1 MWMLL
6 LIIFSN
12 IYVIC
17 SGQHF
22 RNLHIEITLHRKSL
36 MIQSGLCLFATVLY
50 ASHATYWVFLVF
62 CLAIL
67 VCMLCGA
74 YQVWRSTDGQGLRQ
88 SDRLIACLEQVL
100 LPCSLIFPIL
110 FCLLVA
116 YYFLHTE
123 PEEDEEESEEALNDA
138 EMVTDESDTDSDEDG
153 DDEFEEDDDVPDVT
167 EDEKVDESEEDDDE
181 PDVTEDE
188 EVDESEEVKLG
199 EKIDE
204 SKKDNQPS
212 EGENPTE

>member
-50 ASHATYWVFLVF
+50 ASHATYWVYFVF

-88 SDRLIACLEQVL
+88 SDRWIACLEQVL

-110 FCLLVA
+110 FCVLVA

-123 PEEDEEESEEALNDA
+123 PEEDEEESEEPEEALNDA
-138 EMVTDESDTDSDEDG
+138 EMVTDESDSDSDEDG
-153 DDEFEEDDDVPDVT
+153 DDE
-167 EDEKVDESEEDDDE
+167 SEEDDELEKDNDE

-199 EKIDE
+199 EIIDE

>member
-36 MIQSGLCLFATVLY
+36 MIQSGLCFFATVLY
-50 ASHATYWVFLVF
+50 ASHATYWVYFVF

-110 FCLLVA
+110 FCVLVA

-153 DDEFEEDDDVPDVT
+153 DDEFEEDDD
-167 EDEKVDESEEDDDE
+167 E

-199 EKIDE
+199 EIIDE

>member
-50 ASHATYWVFLVF
+50 ASHATYWVFFVF

-74 YQVWRSTDGQGLRQ
+74 YQEWRSTDGQGLRQ

-110 FCLLVA
+110 FCVLVA

-123 PEEDEEESEEALNDA
+123 PKEDEEESEEVLNDA
-138 EMVTDESDTDSDEDG
+138 EMVTDESDSDSDEDG
-153 DDEFEEDDDVPDVT
+153 EDEF
-167 EDEKVDESEEDDDE
+167 EEDDDE

>member
-50 ASHATYWVFLVF
+50 ASHATYWVFFVF

-110 FCLLVA
+110 FCVLVA

-123 PEEDEEESEEALNDA
+123 PKEDEEESEEVLNDA
-138 EMVTDESDTDSDEDG
+138 EMVTDESDSDSDEDG
-153 DDEFEEDDDVPDVT
+153 EDEF
-167 EDEKVDESEEDDDE
+167 EEDDDE

-199 EKIDE
+199 EEIYE

>member
-123 PEEDEEESEEALNDA
+123 PEEDEEESEEVLNDA
-138 EMVTDESDTDSDEDG
+138 EMVTDESDSDSDEDG
-153 DDEFEEDDDVPDVT
+153 EDEF
-167 EDEKVDESEEDDDE
+167 EEDDDE

-199 EKIDE
+199 EIIDE

>member
-36 MIQSGLCLFATVLY
+36 MIQSGLCFFATVLY
-50 ASHATYWVFLVF
+50 ASHATYWVFFVF

-67 VCMLCGA
+67 VCMLRGA

-110 FCLLVA
+110 FCVLVA

-123 PEEDEEESEEALNDA
+123 PEEDEEESEESEESEEALNDV
-138 EMVTDESDTDSDEDG
+138 EMVTDESDSDSDEDG
-153 DDEFEEDDDVPDVT
+153 DDE
-167 EDEKVDESEEDDDE
+167 SEENDELEKDDDE

-199 EKIDE
+199 EEIYE

>member
-36 MIQSGLCLFATVLY
+36 MIQSGLCFFATVLY
-50 ASHATYWVFLVF
+50 ASHATYWVYFVF

-153 DDEFEEDDDVPDVT
+153 DDEFEEDDD
-167 EDEKVDESEEDDDE
+167 E

-199 EKIDE
+199 EIIDE

>member
-36 MIQSGLCLFATVLY
+36 MIQSGLYLFATVLY
-50 ASHATYWVFLVF
+50 ASHATYWVFLAF

-74 YQVWRSTDGQGLRQ
+74 YQVWRSIDGQGLRQ

-110 FCLLVA
+110 FCVLVA

-123 PEEDEEESEEALNDA
+123 PKEDEEESEEALNDA
-138 EMVTDESDTDSDEDG
+138 EMVTDESDSDSDEDG
-153 DDEFEEDDDVPDVT
+153 EDEFEDDDEPNVT
-167 EDEKVDESEEDDDE
+167 EDEEEDEFEDDDE

-199 EKIDE
+199 EEIDE

>member
-1 MWMLL
+1 
-6 LIIFSN
+6 
-12 IYVIC
+12 
-17 SGQHF
+17 
-22 RNLHIEITLHRKSL
+22 

-50 ASHATYWVFLVF
+50 ASHATYWVFLAF

-74 YQVWRSTDGQGLRQ
+74 YQVWRSIDGQGLRQ

-123 PEEDEEESEEALNDA
+123 PKEDEEESEEALNDA
-138 EMVTDESDTDSDEDG
+138 KMVTDESDSDSDEDG
-153 DDEFEEDDDVPDVT
+153 EDEF
-167 EDEKVDESEEDDDE
+167 EDDDE

-188 EVDESEEVKLG
+188 EVDEFEEVKLG
-199 EKIDE
+199 EEIDE

>member
-50 ASHATYWVFLVF
+50 ASHATYWVFFVF

-110 FCLLVA
+110 FCVLVA

-123 PEEDEEESEEALNDA
+123 PKEDEDESEEVLNDA
-138 EMVTDESDTDSDEDG
+138 EMVTDESDSDSDEDG
-153 DDEFEEDDDVPDVT
+153 EDEF
-167 EDEKVDESEEDDDE
+167 EEDDDE

>member
-74 YQVWRSTDGQGLRQ
+74 YQVWRSIDGQGLRQ

-100 LPCSLIFPIL
+100 LPCSLVFPIL
-110 FCLLVA
+110 FCVLVA

-138 EMVTDESDTDSDEDG
+138 EMVTDESDSDSDEDG
-153 DDEFEEDDDVPDVT
+153 EDEF
-167 EDEKVDESEEDDDE
+167 EDDDE

-199 EKIDE
+199 EIIDE

>member
-50 ASHATYWVFLVF
+50 ASHATYWVYFVF

-88 SDRLIACLEQVL
+88 SDRWIACLEQVL

-110 FCLLVA
+110 FCVLVA

-123 PEEDEEESEEALNDA
+123 PKEDEEESEEVLNDA
-138 EMVTDESDTDSDEDG
+138 EMVTDESDSDSDEEV
-153 DDEFEEDDDVPDVT
+153 DEF
-167 EDEKVDESEEDDDE
+167 EEDDDE

-199 EKIDE
+199 EEIYE

>member
-1 MWMLL
+1 MKIIRDETKDYLIMWMLL

-50 ASHATYWVFLVF
+50 ASHATYWVFFVF

-138 EMVTDESDTDSDEDG
+138 EMVTDESDSDSDEDG
-153 DDEFEEDDDVPDVT
+153 EDEF
-167 EDEKVDESEEDDDE
+167 EEDDDE

-199 EKIDE
+199 EIIDE

>member
-50 ASHATYWVFLVF
+50 ASHATYWVFLAF

-74 YQVWRSTDGQGLRQ
+74 YQVWRSIDGQGLRQ

-110 FCLLVA
+110 FCVLVA

-123 PEEDEEESEEALNDA
+123 PKEDEEESEEALNDA
-138 EMVTDESDTDSDEDG
+138 EMVTDESDSDSDEDG
-153 DDEFEEDDDVPDVT
+153 EDEFEDDDEPNVT
-167 EDEKVDESEEDDDE
+167 EDEEEDEFEDDDE

-188 EVDESEEVKLG
+188 EVDEFEEVKLG
-199 EKIDE
+199 EEIDE

>member
-50 ASHATYWVFLVF
+50 ASHATYWVFLAF

-74 YQVWRSTDGQGLRQ
+74 YQVWRSIDGQGLRQ

-123 PEEDEEESEEALNDA
+123 PKEDEEESEEALNDA
-138 EMVTDESDTDSDEDG
+138 EMVTDESDSDSDEDG
-153 DDEFEEDDDVPDVT
+153 EDEFEDDDEPNVT
-167 EDEKVDESEEDDDE
+167 EDEEEDEFEDDDE

-188 EVDESEEVKLG
+188 EVDEFEEVKLG
-199 EKIDE
+199 EEIDE

>member
-1 MWMLL
+1 
-6 LIIFSN
+6 
-12 IYVIC
+12 
-17 SGQHF
+17 
-22 RNLHIEITLHRKSL
+22 
-36 MIQSGLCLFATVLY
+36 MIQSGLSLFATVLY
-50 ASHATYWVFLVF
+50 ASHATYWVFLAF
-62 CLAIL
+62 CLVIL

-123 PEEDEEESEEALNDA
+123 PKEDEEESEEALNDA
-138 EMVTDESDTDSDEDG
+138 EMVTDESDSDSED
-153 DDEFEEDDDVPDVT
+153 
-167 EDEKVDESEEDDDE
+167 DESEEDDDE

-204 SKKDNQPS
+204 SKKDNQPF

>member
-50 ASHATYWVFLVF
+50 ASHATYWVFFVF

-110 FCLLVA
+110 FCVLVA

-123 PEEDEEESEEALNDA
+123 PKEDEEESEEVLNDA
-138 EMVTDESDTDSDEDG
+138 EMVTDESDSDSDEDG
-153 DDEFEEDDDVPDVT
+153 EDEF
-167 EDEKVDESEEDDDE
+167 EEDDDE

>member
-50 ASHATYWVFLVF
+50 ASHATYWVYFVF

-74 YQVWRSTDGQGLRQ
+74 YQVWRSIDGQGLRQ

-110 FCLLVA
+110 FCVLVA

-123 PEEDEEESEEALNDA
+123 PKEDEEESEEVLNDA
-138 EMVTDESDTDSDEDG
+138 EMVTDESDSDSDEEV
-153 DDEFEEDDDVPDVT
+153 DEF
-167 EDEKVDESEEDDDE
+167 EEDDDE

-199 EKIDE
+199 EEIYE

>member
-1 MWMLL
+1 MEIIRDETKDYLIMWMLL

-50 ASHATYWVFLVF
+50 ASHATYWVFFVF

-110 FCLLVA
+110 FCVLVA

-123 PEEDEEESEEALNDA
+123 PKEDEEESEEALNDA
-138 EMVTDESDTDSDEDG
+138 EMVTDESDSDSDEDG
-153 DDEFEEDDDVPDVT
+153 EDEF
-167 EDEKVDESEEDDDE
+167 EEDDDE

-199 EKIDE
+199 EIIDE

>member
-36 MIQSGLCLFATVLY
+36 MIQSGLCFFATVLY

-67 VCMLCGA
+67 VCMLRGA

-88 SDRLIACLEQVL
+88 SERWIACLEQVL

-110 FCLLVA
+110 FCVLVA
-116 YYFLHTE
+116 YYFLRTE
-123 PEEDEEESEEALNDA
+123 PDEDEEESKEDEEVLNDA
-138 EMVTDESDTDSDEDG
+138 EMVTDESDSDEDEDG
-153 DDEFEEDDDVPDVT
+153 EDEFEQ
-167 EDEKVDESEEDDDE
+167 EDEFEEDDDE

-188 EVDESEEVKLG
+188 EEDESEEVKLG
-199 EKIDE
+199 EEIDE
-204 SKKDNQPS
+204 SKKENQPS

>member
-50 ASHATYWVFLVF
+50 ASHATYWVFFVF

-123 PEEDEEESEEALNDA
+123 PKEDEEESEEVLNDA
-138 EMVTDESDTDSDEDG
+138 EMVTDESDSDSDEDG
-153 DDEFEEDDDVPDVT
+153 EDEF
-167 EDEKVDESEEDDDE
+167 EEDDDE

-199 EKIDE
+199 EIIDE

>member
-1 MWMLL
+1 MKIIRDETKDYLIMWMLL

-138 EMVTDESDTDSDEDG
+138 EMVTDESDSDS
-153 DDEFEEDDDVPDVT
+153 EDDKS
-167 EDEKVDESEEDDDE
+167 EKDDDE

-188 EVDESEEVKLG
+188 
-199 EKIDE
+199 
-204 SKKDNQPS
+204 
-212 EGENPTE
+212 

>member
-1 MWMLL
+1 MKIIRDETKDYLIMWMLL

-138 EMVTDESDTDSDEDG
+138 EMVTDESDSDSED
-153 DDEFEEDDDVPDVT
+153 
-167 EDEKVDESEEDDDE
+167 DESEKDDDE

-199 EKIDE
+199 EIIDE

>member
-74 YQVWRSTDGQGLRQ
+74 YQVWRSIDGQGLRQ

-110 FCLLVA
+110 FCVLVA

-123 PEEDEEESEEALNDA
+123 PKEDEEESEEVLNDA
-138 EMVTDESDTDSDEDG
+138 EMVTDESDSDSDEDG
-153 DDEFEEDDDVPDVT
+153 
-167 EDEKVDESEEDDDE
+167 EDELFEDDDE

>member
-1 MWMLL
+1 MKIIRDETKDYLIMWMLL

-50 ASHATYWVFLVF
+50 ASHATYWVFLAF

-123 PEEDEEESEEALNDA
+123 PKEDEEESEEALNDA
-138 EMVTDESDTDSDEDG
+138 EMVTDESDSDSDEDG
-153 DDEFEEDDDVPDVT
+153 EDEF
-167 EDEKVDESEEDDDE
+167 EDDDE

-188 EVDESEEVKLG
+188 EVDEFEEVKLG
-199 EKIDE
+199 EEIDE

>member
-50 ASHATYWVFLVF
+50 ASHATYWVYFVF

-88 SDRLIACLEQVL
+88 SDRWIACLEQVL

-110 FCLLVA
+110 FCVLVA

-123 PEEDEEESEEALNDA
+123 PEEDEEESEEPEEALNDA
-138 EMVTDESDTDSDEDG
+138 EMVTDESDSDSDEDG
-153 DDEFEEDDDVPDVT
+153 EDEF
-167 EDEKVDESEEDDDE
+167 EEDDDE

-199 EKIDE
+199 EIIDE

>member
-50 ASHATYWVFLVF
+50 ASHATYWVYFVF

-88 SDRLIACLEQVL
+88 SDRWIACLEQVL

-110 FCLLVA
+110 FCVLVA

-123 PEEDEEESEEALNDA
+123 PEEDEEESEEALNDV
-138 EMVTDESDTDSDEDG
+138 EMVTDESDSDSDEDG
-153 DDEFEEDDDVPDVT
+153 DDESEEN
-167 EDEKVDESEEDDDE
+167 DESEDDDE

-199 EKIDE
+199 EIIDE

>member
-50 ASHATYWVFLVF
+50 ASHATYWVYFVF

-88 SDRLIACLEQVL
+88 SDRWIACLEQVL

-123 PEEDEEESEEALNDA
+123 PEEDEEESEEPEEALNDA
-138 EMVTDESDTDSDEDG
+138 EMVTDESDSDSDEDG
-153 DDEFEEDDDVPDVT
+153 DDEF
-167 EDEKVDESEEDDDE
+167 EEDDDE

-199 EKIDE
+199 EIIDE

>member
-50 ASHATYWVFLVF
+50 ASHATYWVFFVF

-74 YQVWRSTDGQGLRQ
+74 YQVWRSIDGQGLRQ

-110 FCLLVA
+110 FCVLVA

-123 PEEDEEESEEALNDA
+123 PKEDEEESEEVLNDA
-138 EMVTDESDTDSDEDG
+138 EMVTDESDSDSDEDG
-153 DDEFEEDDDVPDVT
+153 EDEF
-167 EDEKVDESEEDDDE
+167 EEDDDE

-199 EKIDE
+199 EIIDE

>member
-74 YQVWRSTDGQGLRQ
+74 YQVWRSIDGQGLRQ

-110 FCLLVA
+110 FCVLVA

-123 PEEDEEESEEALNDA
+123 PKEDEEESEEVLNDA
-138 EMVTDESDTDSDEDG
+138 EMVTDESDSDSDEDG
-153 DDEFEEDDDVPDVT
+153 EDEF
-167 EDEKVDESEEDDDE
+167 EDDDE

>member
-1 MWMLL
+1 MEIIRDETKDYLIMWMLL

-50 ASHATYWVFLVF
+50 ASHATYWVFFVF

-123 PEEDEEESEEALNDA
+123 PEEDEEESEEVLNDA
-138 EMVTDESDTDSDEDG
+138 EMVTDESDSDSDEDG
-153 DDEFEEDDDVPDVT
+153 EDEF
-167 EDEKVDESEEDDDE
+167 EEDDDE

-199 EKIDE
+199 EEIDE

>member
-1 MWMLL
+1 MKIIRDETKDYLIMWMLL

-50 ASHATYWVFLVF
+50 ASHATYWVFFVF

-110 FCLLVA
+110 FCVLVA

-123 PEEDEEESEEALNDA
+123 PKEDEEESEEVLNDA
-138 EMVTDESDTDSDEDG
+138 EMVTDESDSDSDEDG
-153 DDEFEEDDDVPDVT
+153 EDEF
-167 EDEKVDESEEDDDE
+167 EEDDDE

>member
-50 ASHATYWVFLVF
+50 ASHATYWVYFVF

-67 VCMLCGA
+67 VCMLRGA

-110 FCLLVA
+110 FCVLVA

-123 PEEDEEESEEALNDA
+123 PEEDEEESEEPEEALNDA
-138 EMVTDESDTDSDEDG
+138 EMVTDESDSDSDEDG
-153 DDEFEEDDDVPDVT
+153 DDEF
-167 EDEKVDESEEDDDE
+167 EEDDDE

-199 EKIDE
+199 EIIDE

>member
-50 ASHATYWVFLVF
+50 ASHATYWVYFVF

-88 SDRLIACLEQVL
+88 SDRWIACLEQVL

-138 EMVTDESDTDSDEDG
+138 EMVTDESDSDSDEDG
-153 DDEFEEDDDVPDVT
+153 DDEF
-167 EDEKVDESEEDDDE
+167 EEDDDE

-199 EKIDE
+199 EIIDE

>member
-50 ASHATYWVFLVF
+50 ASHATYWVFFVF

-138 EMVTDESDTDSDEDG
+138 EMVTDESDSDSDEDG
-153 DDEFEEDDDVPDVT
+153 EDEF
-167 EDEKVDESEEDDDE
+167 EEDDDE

-199 EKIDE
+199 EIIDE

>member
-1 MWMLL
+1 MEIIRDETKDYLIMWMLL

-50 ASHATYWVFLVF
+50 ASHATYWVFLAF

-74 YQVWRSTDGQGLRQ
+74 YQVWRSIDGQGLRQ

-110 FCLLVA
+110 FCVLVA

-123 PEEDEEESEEALNDA
+123 PKEDEEESEEVLNDA
-138 EMVTDESDTDSDEDG
+138 EMVTDESDSDSDEDG
-153 DDEFEEDDDVPDVT
+153 EDEF
-167 EDEKVDESEEDDDE
+167 EDDDE

-188 EVDESEEVKLG
+188 EVDEFEEVKLG
-199 EKIDE
+199 EEIDE

>member
-50 ASHATYWVFLVF
+50 ASHATYWVFFVF

-123 PEEDEEESEEALNDA
+123 PEEDEEESEEVLNDA
-138 EMVTDESDTDSDEDG
+138 EMVTDESDSDSDEDG
-153 DDEFEEDDDVPDVT
+153 EDEF
-167 EDEKVDESEEDDDE
+167 EEDDDE

-199 EKIDE
+199 EEIDE

>member
-1 MWMLL
+1 MEIIRDETKDYLIMWMLL

-50 ASHATYWVFLVF
+50 ASHATYWVFLAF

-74 YQVWRSTDGQGLRQ
+74 YQVWRSIDGQGLRQ

-110 FCLLVA
+110 FCVLVA

-123 PEEDEEESEEALNDA
+123 PKEDEEESEEALNDA
-138 EMVTDESDTDSDEDG
+138 EMVTDESDSDSDEDG
-153 DDEFEEDDDVPDVT
+153 EDEF
-167 EDEKVDESEEDDDE
+167 EDDDE

-188 EVDESEEVKLG
+188 EVDEFEEVKLG
-199 EKIDE
+199 EEIDE